1 MLLAFSVLL
10 FIFLDSIFNLCLK
23 DVSKA
28 VTSELT
34 CRLRTDPFALQRF
47 YQSFG
52 LDPVKLL
59 PESLEEFFPDTPIKL
74 LRDVFDELQLYDLV
88 ELLEKVKPRTLR
100 PVFPLKEIRKAINAT
115 NRPTKFYSKAEVLI
129 IKFSESV
136 AADYNV
142 LSFRS
147 FLKALNPESNI
158 TTVTSGNLA
167 ERLGT
172 LKETKKMVEDE
183 DRRASTKETKLKELL
198 DKRVPFSWYKHK
210 SPLLTLSVARNSNEY
225 LLKVF
230 YKEEQEMRKELENVI
245 KQREQWTQVI
255 KPKIERE
262 IKQNEEELQG
272 ENEKFQMAVCDVM
285 DKWICQASDEGLFSR
300 SFLEVTPRMVLCCFP
315 GRTCARNSLVLLVTI
330 APILPLYTISLGPL
344 YHKILRPPLT
354 ITFRLK
360 DALLL

>member
-1 MLLAFSVLL
+1 M
-10 FIFLDSIFNLCLK
+10 
-23 DVSKA
+23 
-28 VTSELT
+28 TSELT

-74 LRDVFDELQLYDLV
+74 LRDVFEELQLYDLV

-100 PVFPLKEIRKAINAT
+100 PVFPLKEIRKALNAT

-136 AADYNV
+136 AVDYNV
-142 LSFRS
+142 LGFRS

-210 SPLLTLSVARNSNEY
+210 SPELTLQVARNSNEH
-225 LLKVF
+225 LLKLF
-230 YKEEQEMRKELENVI
+230 HKEEQEMRKELENVI
-245 KQREQWTQVI
+245 KQREQWTKEI

-262 IKQNEEELQG
+262 IKQNEEELQR

-300 SFLEVTPRMVLCCFP
+300 CFLEVTPRMVLCCFR
-315 GRTCARNSLVLLVTI
+315 GRACARNSLVLMGNI
-330 APILPLYTISLGPL
+330 APILPLYTVSLGPL

-354 ITFRLK
+354 ITLSLK